1 MHRLVWN
8 NKNENAYVENTEL
21 VHSVRCWNELE
32 KRALMRSMS
41 AKKILRSK
49 SPKEAV
55 RPKKNEKNASEYCGQ
70 GSTVNPRPVR
80 FGGKEMD
87 RVRVSHGCW
96 VQDLGLR
103 YLGFH
108 CAESATKSQD
118 ACL

>member
-32 KRALMRSMS
+32 KRAHLCVRMS

-55 RPKKNEKNASEYCGQ
+55 RPKKNEKMGANIAVKEVQ
-70 GSTVNPRPVR
+70 STPA
-80 FGGKEMD
+80 
-87 RVRVSHGCW
+87 
-96 VQDLGLR
+96 Q
-103 YLGFH
+103 
-108 CAESATKSQD
+108 
-118 ACL
+118 

>member
-1 MHRLVWN
+1 
-8 NKNENAYVENTEL
+8 
-21 VHSVRCWNELE
+21 
-32 KRALMRSMS
+32 MRSDECEENLAFKIAERGGPS
-41 AKKILRSK
+41 EKKR
-49 SPKEAV
+49 
-55 RPKKNEKNASEYCGQ
+55 KNGSEYCGQ

>member
-55 RPKKNEKNASEYCGQ
+55 RPKKNEKMGANIAVKEVQ
-70 GSTVNPRPVR
+70 STPA
-80 FGGKEMD
+80 
-87 RVRVSHGCW
+87 
-96 VQDLGLR
+96 Q
-103 YLGFH
+103 
-108 CAESATKSQD
+108 
-118 ACL
+118 